1 MRKLYLKNLLMSII
15 TLNYHP
21 AEDINSKGLAC
32 FETGIL
38 SFERDDDS
46 LIEISLIESNR
57 RI

>member
-1 MRKLYLKNLLMSII
+1 MRILYLKNLLMSVI
-15 TLNYHP
+15 TLNYHLEK
-21 AEDINSKGLAC
+21 AINSKGFAC